1 MAKKELR
8 AVIDDGT
15 REIPVLN
22 KFGKLICNIYIRPAD
37 ISILDRYQQLTND
50 FKEIVEPLKNVGIN
64 NDGTVR
70 FEHEWKIM
78 KQVEGELK
86 KRINALFDME
96 EADQIFATRNPFS
109 SVRGKF
115 FCETV
120 IEAIGS
126 IIADAVEEEMQ
137 LSKER
142 TDKYLKDI
150 DASTQRVNDDDR
162 TASADA

>member
-1 MAKKELR
+1 MVNKELR

-15 REIPVLN
+15 REIPVEN
-22 KFGKLICNIYIRPAD
+22 KYGKLICKIYIRPAD
-37 ISILDRYQQLTND
+37 ISILDRYQKLTSD
-50 FKEIVEPLKNVGIN
+50 FKDIVEPLKNIGIN
-64 NDGTVR
+64 NDGTVT

-78 KQVEGELK
+78 KEVEADLK
-86 KRINALFDME
+86 KRINELFDMD

-109 SVRGKF
+109 SIRGKF

-120 IEAIGS
+120 IEAIGN
-126 IIADAVEEEMQ
+126 IIAEAVEEEMK
-137 LSKER
+137 LSKKR

-162 TASADA
+162 TASEDA